1 MVGNRDYPANPDLVT
16 YPVKYLIVAHRMF
29 EATLEDFIEWKTQKG
44 FEVIVGYTD
53 IIGSS
58 TIQIKTW
65 VHDQYDAG
73 TPLDPAPSF
82 VLFVG
87 DTGQVASETG
97 SSSNKVTDLYYCS
110 VDGDMFPEMYY
121 GRFSATTT
129 DQLQTQIDRTL

>member
-87 DTGQVASETG
+87 DTGQV
-97 SSSNKVTDLYYCS
+97 C
-110 VDGDMFPEMYY
+110 F
-121 GRFSATTT
+121 
-129 DQLQTQIDRTL
+129 